1 MATPPFNAC
10 GGYRQ
15 LDAYTMASLVQL
27 DASAFCRGFLNRTN
41 DPRGRKFDPMTSAL
55 RSGVQGG
62 LWR

>member
-27 DASAFCRGFLNRTN
+27 EAHPFCGRFLNRTN
-41 DPRGRKFDPMTSAL
+41 DPRGRPFDPMTSAL
-55 RSGVQGG
+55 HSGVQGR